1 MIDCTKKI
9 SASPSAKIIEV
20 IDIIDRGSY
29 QVALIVDELDRLIG
43 TVTDG
48 DIRRALLRGETLEAA
63 IGGVMQ
69 RSFKC
74 LPESATDSDAM
85 ALMIREDLQQV
96 PAVDECGRVVRL
108 FILDEL
114 IKAKNVSNTVVIMAG
129 GEGKRLYPLT
139 QDCPKP
145 MLRVNDKPILEIIL
159 EQCIN
164 GGFSHF
170 YFSVNYLKEQIREY
184 FGDGARWRVHI
195 DYLEENKPLGTAGA
209 LSLLPP
215 QTKEPVLVLNG
226 DVLTRV
232 DYKNLLRFH
241 AEHSAGATVCV
252 REHTTEIPYGV
263 IHVKDLHILKI
274 EEKPRLL
281 NYVNCGIYLINPE
294 LFNLI
299 PQNSFFDMPDLIDLA
314 LSKRYPIVAFPIHEY
329 WLDVGYPSTLQQASG
344 EWK

>member
-1 MIDCTKKI
+1 MTDFKKI
-9 SASPSAKIIEV
+9 SASPAAKIIEV

-29 QVALIVDELDRLIG
+29 QVALIVDELGCLIG

-48 DIRRALLRGETLEAA
+48 DIRRALLRGEKLEAEV
-63 IGGVMQ
+63 GGVMQ
-69 RSFKC
+69 RGFKS

-85 ALMIREDLQQV
+85 ALMTREDLQQV
-96 PAVDECGRVVRL
+96 PALDECGRVVRL
-108 FILDEL
+108 FILDDL
-114 IKAKNVSNTVVIMAG
+114 IKAKKVSNTVVIMAG

-145 MLRVNDKPILEIIL
+145 MLRVNNKPILEIIL

-184 FGDGARWRVHI
+184 FGDGARWRVRI
-195 DYLEENKPLGTAGA
+195 DYLEENQPLGTAGA

-215 QTKEPVLVLNG
+215 QTKEPVLVMNG
-226 DVLTRV
+226 DILTRV

-241 AEHSAGATVCV
+241 AEHSAGVTVCV

-263 IHVKDLHILKI
+263 LHVKDLHILKI
-274 EEKPRLL
+274 EEKPKLL
-281 NYVNCGIYLINPE
+281 NHVNCGIYLIDPK

-299 PQNSFFDMPDLIDLA
+299 PRDCFFDMPDLISLA
-314 LSKRYPIVAFPIHEY
+314 LSQRCPVVAFPVHEY
-329 WLDVGYPSTLQQASG
+329 WLDVGYPSTLQRASS